1 MGSCSNRSIRKLLF
15 RGRNRRNVRPMK
27 THWLAAALIVG
38 LTGTAR
44 PSIAHAQTS
53 QSHYQLVENWQH
65 FPPEVTKWGMATGVD
80 VDSHDNVYV
89 FHRNEAMPIMAF
101 DRNGRFLRAW
111 GQGMFQTTHF
121 LRTDR
126 DGFVWVTDRGA
137 MTAYKFTPEGK
148 LVMTIGQ
155 KGMKGDNES
164 KEFYNGMADL
174 VVAKN
179 GDVFIADGEGPNT
192 RVVKLSKDGKFVKW
206 WGGKGNGPGQF
217 DTPHSI
223 AMDSKGRVYVADR
236 SNNRIQIF
244 DQEGKFLDQWTN
256 FGTPWGLFIK
266 GDVLYMVDG
275 TDKNCLLIASTK
287 DGKVLEKIEGLGNP
301 TAVAVD
307 SRGNI
312 YVAEVNG
319 TNVKKFV
326 KAKSKK

>member
-1 MGSCSNRSIRKLLF
+1 MHRIPLLTIVASLVLALGVPVRS
-15 RGRNRRNVRPMK
+15 
-27 THWLAAALIVG
+27 AAAAD
-38 LTGTAR
+38 TG
-44 PSIAHAQTS
+44 
-53 QSHYQLVENWQH
+53 HYRLVENWVQ
-65 FPPEVTKWGMATGVD
+65 FPPEVTKWGSATGVD

-89 FHRNEAMPIMAF
+89 FHRNDAMPIMAF
-101 DRNGRFLRAW
+101 DRNGKFIRAW
-111 GQGMFQTTHF
+111 GKGMFTTTHF

-126 DGFVWVTDRGA
+126 DGNVWVTDRGA
-137 MTAYKFTPEGK
+137 MTASKFTPEGK

-179 GDVFIADGEGPNT
+179 GAVFIADGEGPNT
-192 RVVKLSKDGKFVKW
+192 RVVKLSGNGAFVKW

-223 AMDSKGRVYVADR
+223 AMDAKGRIYVADR

-244 DQEGKFLDQWTN
+244 DQEGTFLDQWTN
-256 FGTPWGLFIK
+256 FGTPWGLAVK
-266 GDVLYMVDG
+266 GDELYVVDG

-287 DGKVLEKIEGLGNP
+287 DGTVLEKIEGLSNP

-307 SRGNI
+307 SHGSI
-312 YVAEVNG
+312 YVGEVNG

-326 KAKSKK
+326 KVKSHK